1 MADTS
6 LRYHEF
12 GDGMWIRCNS
22 RGCFIN
28 SPTLKAIAEKYI
40 EHGGQHIV
48 VDLELCPGV
57 DSTFMGTLA
66 GIARRCMGAGG
77 SVEVAGAT
85 ERTRGAMEGLGLD
98 MLIEIDPPG
107 AAWQQD
113 IATRRAVLAQEEA
126 QGGEHEEP
134 LSEMQRTRH
143 VLEAHNTLRS
153 MNSENDAAFGYVCE
167 TLQEDLMRHEK
178 QYGDES

>member
-1 MADTS
+1 MP
-6 LRYHEF
+6 R
-12 GDGMWIRCNS
+12 
-22 RGCFIN
+22 
-28 SPTLKAIAEKYI
+28 
-40 EHGGQHIV
+40 
-48 VDLELCPGV
+48 
-57 DSTFMGTLA
+57 